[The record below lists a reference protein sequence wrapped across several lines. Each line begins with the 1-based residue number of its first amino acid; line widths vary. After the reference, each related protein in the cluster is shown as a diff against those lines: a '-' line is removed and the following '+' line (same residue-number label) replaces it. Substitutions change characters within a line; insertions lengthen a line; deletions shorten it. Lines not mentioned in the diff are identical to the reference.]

1 MELLHIL
8 ITAINAIFPIVLLMV
23 LGYCLHNSG
32 FLSDDFVSTG
42 SKLGFRVLLPT
53 MLFLNTYKIESF
65 SSIPWDVVIY
75 SVLMVAVLFCIGF
88 LTIPFFTQDPKRK
101 GVILQSVFRSNTAVI
116 GVTLAGALGG
126 DGAIAVAAIVTS
138 FSLPLLNI
146 LAVVALSIY
155 TGEGDM
161 RSNLKGILKKIS
173 RNPLII
179 GILLGLCCLGIRT
192 AEESLFGYIPFTL
205 KDNVKFLYTAI
216 SNVAGIASPLA
227 LIVLGGQFQFQA
239 AANMKRE
246 IVAGTVWR
254 IIVAPIIALGLAYL
268 LSTYTS
274 LLHCASQD
282 YPALIALFGTP
293 TAVSSA
299 IMAGQMGNDEQLATQ
314 LVVWTS
320 VCSIATLFLTICIL
334 MSAGLLLI

>member
-1 MELLHIL
+1 MELTHIF
-8 ITAINAIFPIVLLMV
+8 ITAINAIIPIVLLMA
-23 LGYCLHNSG
+23 LGYSLHQSG

-65 SSIPWDVVIY
+65 SAIPWDVVIY
-75 SVLMVAVLFCIGF
+75 SVLMVVFLFCIGY
-88 LTIPFFTQDPKRK
+88 LTIPMFSDDPKRK

-138 FSLPLLNI
+138 FALPMLNT
-146 LAVVALSIY
+146 LAVIALTIY
-155 TGEGDM
+155 TGAG
-161 RSNLKGILKKIS
+161 NLREDLKSMLKKIAQ
-173 RNPLII
+173 NPLIR
-179 GILLGLCCLGIRT
+179 GILLGLICLGVRT
-192 AEESLFGYIPFTL
+192 VEESMFGYVPFTL
-205 KDNVKFLYTAI
+205 KDNLKFLYNAI
-216 SNVAGIASPLA
+216 SQVAAIASPLA
-227 LIVLGGQFQFQA
+227 LIILGGQFQFQA

-254 IIVAPIIALGLAYL
+254 IIAAPIIALTTAYL
-268 LSTYTS
+268 LSTFTP
-274 LLHCASQD
+274 LLHCTSEA

-334 MSAGLLLI
+334 MRAGLLLI